1 MASNYD
7 KLEELTKT
15 DNLKALDKDQVLM
28 AVGRTIQ
35 NFEHKV
41 SCQQD
46 DIMMNPDLTIGDK
59 AKQNIILDEEI
70 GLTQEFIQDLLS
82 SLDYFKAS
90 YPHSCVWYTMED
102 KLHPDVQKRLNKA
115 HDIIR
120 KIKA

>member
-7 KLEELTKT
+7 KLERLVKT

-35 NFEHKV
+35 NFEHHV

-46 DIMMNPDLTIGDK
+46 DILMNPDLTIGDR
-59 AKQNIILDEEI
+59 AKQNIILEEEI
-70 GLTQEFIQDLLS
+70 SLTQEFIQDLLS

-90 YPHSCVWYTMED
+90 YPHSCVIYTMEKEFSPEAKERIRDFYKITED
-102 KLHPDVQKRLNKA
+102 K
-115 HDIIR
+115 
-120 KIKA
+120 

>member
-7 KLEELTKT
+7 KLERLVKT

-35 NFEHKV
+35 NFEHDV
-41 SCQQD
+41 TTLEGE
-46 DIMMNPDLTIGDK
+46 ILMNPDLSISQK
-59 AKQNIILDEEI
+59 AKSNIILEEEI
-70 GLTQEFIQDLLS
+70 NMTQQFIQDLLS

-90 YPHSCVWYTMED
+90 YPHPCVWYAMEN
-102 KLHPDVQKRLNKA
+102 KLHPDVQERLNKT